1 MNSDQTMPVDEN
13 SRLRL
18 CLVSNFNTFYR
29 NGVFEHVAHRLKTR
43 FLFYSNGSES
53 YWLPEHGVWRGDI
66 EHTYLKGFDVAGTRI
81 TPSLPWH
88 LLKAPYDVYLKCI
101 NGRFALPATYL
112 MARVRGRPFVLWT
125 EVWMRYRTRAHRA
138 VYPLTRYIYRH
149 ADAVVACGE
158 HVAAFL
164 REEGVDPERIFVAR
178 HAVDNAAYARP
189 VDELEVAALRNR
201 LDIAPEQKVVLYMGR
216 LTEVKGLPYLLR
228 AFSAARRDDAVLVL
242 AGSGSEEVALRAEAA
257 ALGIA
262 DRVRFAGYVP
272 AEQTITYYAL
282 AWMMVLPSI
291 ELDHIKETWGLVVNE
306 AFNQGVP
313 VIASDAV
320 GAAAG
325 GLVDDGA
332 TGYVVPE
339 RDAGALARAMTVLLD
354 DPDLRQR
361 MSATCRAVIARWTQQ
376 GMAES
381 FVAAVHYAQQ
391 HCSKAAPFG
400 RRLPRVL
407 RGKHL

>member
-1 MNSDQTMPVDEN
+1 MKSDQAMLGDKG
-13 SRLRL
+13 RQLRL

-29 NGVFEHVAHRLKTR
+29 NGVFEHVAHRLKTQ

-66 EHTYLKGFDVAGTRI
+66 EHVYLKGFDIAGTRI

-101 NGRFALPATYL
+101 NGRFALPVTYL
-112 MARVRGRPFVLWT
+112 VARLRGRPFVLWT
-125 EVWMRYRTRAHRA
+125 EVWMRYRTRAHRL
-138 VYPLTRYIYRH
+138 VYPLTRHIYRH

-178 HAVDNAAYARP
+178 HAVDNAVYARP
-189 VDELEVAALRNR
+189 VNELEVAALRSR

-216 LTEVKGLPYLLR
+216 MTEVKGLPYLLR
-228 AFSAARRDDAVLVL
+228 AFSMAKRNDAVLVL
-242 AGSGSEEVALRAEAA
+242 AGSGSEEATLRVEAA

-262 DRVRFAGYVP
+262 DRVRFAGYVS
-272 AEQTITYYAL
+272 AEQTVSYYAL
-282 AWMMVLPSI
+282 AWTMVLPSI

-313 VIASDAV
+313 VIASDSV

-325 GLVDDGA
+325 GLVDDGV

-339 RDAGALARAMTVLLD
+339 RDAGALAHAMTALLD
-354 DPDLRQR
+354 DLGLRQR
-361 MSATCRAVIARWTQQ
+361 MSATCRAVITRWTQE

-381 FVAAVHYAQQ
+381 FLAAVHHA
-391 HCSKAAPFG
+391 HLHFSKTVPF
-400 RRLPRVL
+400 RLRPPRVL
-407 RGKHL
+407 GGKHL